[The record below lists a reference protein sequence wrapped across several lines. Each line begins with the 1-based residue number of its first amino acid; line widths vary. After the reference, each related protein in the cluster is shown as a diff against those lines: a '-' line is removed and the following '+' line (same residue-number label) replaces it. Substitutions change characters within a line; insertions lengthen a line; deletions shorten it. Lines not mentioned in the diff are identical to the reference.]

1 MPAPLD
7 EGMQRGASSAG
18 SATEQPWQA
27 SPAAAPAPTP
37 EPARPETE
45 AEPNLEDMHA
55 PAAAAATEPSPE
67 LPADKQMIYAIVN
80 EFLGTDTFNNPE
92 AEASLLDTNTW
103 PTPSGR

>member
-1 MPAPLD
+1 MVALEKKTQARAAMVQGHRIVAERD
-7 EGMQRGASSAG
+7 RKKRTFQEM
-18 SATEQPWQA
+18 SATEQQ
-27 SPAAAPAPTP
+27 
-37 EPARPETE
+37 
-45 AEPNLEDMHA
+45 LHA

-103 PTPSGR
+103 PAPSG